1 MSWLPLYCC
10 RHGSRIKRLLIYL
23 VRERLTGLE
32 LNLLLIQLRQSSR
45 IQSRRS
51 VVQRYFPHKLS
62 EYSLQDCIC
71 LLCFIARAS
80 IVSQWLPASRAPRES
95 ELLRELFDQ
104 HTVWSILMADMPCR
118 EIPCRLI
125 TTGHIR
131 YLKWFPLY
139 FPPSQRYLQPHR
151 HVVMSFDQHTVWSI
165 LMADMP
171 CREIPCRL
179 ITTGHI
185 RYLKWFPLYFPPSQR
200 YLQPH
205 RHVVT
210 SSIVKRRFK
219 IFSKSHFLSPTT
231 KGNRRGGGEGGG
243 HKNLHWSHCWL
254 NWRAPWEKW
263 KQIHTLESERAETES
278 YRDYKGTC
286 LCLITV
292 PYYHNNSNNKTQSKT
307 HPWE

>member
-1 MSWLPLYCC
+1 MLNTLSSFLSTEHVLAQFVVSSNGICEVMLFNCTYYGQCT
-10 RHGSRIKRLLIYL
+10 
-23 VRERLTGLE
+23 VR
-32 LNLLLIQLRQSSR
+32 
-45 IQSRRS
+45 
-51 VVQRYFPHKLS
+51 
-62 EYSLQDCIC
+62 
-71 LLCFIARAS
+71 
-80 IVSQWLPASRAPRES
+80 
-95 ELLRELFDQ
+95 
-104 HTVWSILMADMPCR
+104 
-118 EIPCRLI
+118 
-125 TTGHIR
+125 
-131 YLKWFPLY
+131 
-139 FPPSQRYLQPHR
+139 
-151 HVVMSFDQHTVWSI
+151 SI

-263 KQIHTLESERAETES
+263 KQIHTLESERA
-278 YRDYKGTC
+278 
-286 LCLITV
+286 
-292 PYYHNNSNNKTQSKT
+292 
-307 HPWE
+307 